1 MTLKILN
8 SASSLMIKV
17 MLKKTFVPFL
27 RKIIENPKFLD
38 EAVLEYE
45 KRQGMIEMYH
55 TEGIR
60 KINFIFIGI
69 INQFSIIPLVPN
81 GYTGRGI
88 AGLLAKV

>member
-1 MTLKILN
+1 
-8 SASSLMIKV
+8 
-17 MLKKTFVPFL
+17 
-27 RKIIENPKFLD
+27 
-38 EAVLEYE
+38 LEYE

-60 KINFIFIGI
+60 KIKFIFIGI